1 MLFSRKYCVA
11 ESFLIAAE
19 EEKKE
24 RREREREKTD
34 EVKKK
39 QENANWVARIPS
51 TVLKEERAERNF
63 STSFIFWYF
72 G

>member
-24 RREREREKTD
+24 RRERERENRRS
-34 EVKKK
+34 KKK

-51 TVLKEERAERNF
+51 TVLKEKGTERNF